1 MPCPLGC
8 QVGAPPAPPDR
19 IGSDGAT
26 PDTPPPP
33 PPPYPPPEID
43 DDDPDGAV
51 TGSLLTIAR
60 VNSMRVQHDGNPE
73 ELVLTV
79 GGCALP
85 ARRGGLLSESAGS
98 WLSTIGPLARLDD
111 FDPDELG
118 VVDDEDD
125 EELMVGLGNSD
136 EDDDDD
142 FDDDGMDGEGQSLS

>member
-1 MPCPLGC
+1 M
-8 QVGAPPAPPDR
+8 
-19 IGSDGAT
+19 
-26 PDTPPPP
+26 
-33 PPPYPPPEID
+33 
-43 DDDPDGAV
+43 
-51 TGSLLTIAR
+51 LLTLCCRTSAR
-60 VNSMRVQHDGNPE
+60 
-73 ELVLTV
+73 
-79 GGCALP
+79 
-85 ARRGGLLSESAGS
+85 LLSESAGS